1 LNDCCKSKG
10 IIVSNW
16 PGKFIIGLTGNIA
29 TGKSVVRRMLE
40 HLGAYGIDA
49 DALSHRAI
57 AKGAPGFQPVL
68 EAFGKWILD
77 DKKEEIDRTKLGHLV
92 FSDPDALKQL
102 ETIVHPLV
110 ENALDLMIQRASQ
123 RVIVIEAIKLL
134 ETDLAGACDTIWVT
148 DAPENVQLVRLQDK
162 RRMSEEEARQRVRVQ
177 PAQGKK
183 VAAANTVI
191 HNTGSF
197 EDTWIQ
203 VVAAWKLISPSSDT
217 GPIVM
222 HKAGRGELAV
232 QRGRP
237 RDSANIAALINR
249 LSGGT
254 RQQTADGIMA
264 AFGEKAFLLLTADTS
279 PVGLAGWQVENL
291 VARTTDLYVDP
302 VVPLEQALKTLI
314 TEIERASQ
322 DLQCEAS
329 LLFLLPQQATQ
340 EAIWKELGYSR
351 RTPQTLGVQA
361 WRDAAL
367 ESQPANT
374 ILLFKQL
381 RVDRVLRPI

>member
-1 LNDCCKSKG
+1 VSK
-10 IIVSNW
+10 W
-16 PGKFIIGLTGNIA
+16 PGKYVIGLTGNIA

-57 AKGAPGFQPVL
+57 AKGAPGYQPVL
-68 EAFGKWILD
+68 GAFGKWILD
-77 DKKEEIDRTKLGHLV
+77 DKGEIDRTKLGRLA
-92 FSDPDALKQL
+92 FSDPDALQQL
-102 ETIVHPLV
+102 EVIVHPLV
-110 ENALDLMIQRASQ
+110 EHAVDLMVQRSSQ

-134 ETDLAGACDTIWVT
+134 EGDLAANCDTVWVT
-148 DAPENVQLVRLQDK
+148 DAPENVQLARLQNK
-162 RRMSEEEARQRVRVQ
+162 RQLSEPEALQRIRSQ

-183 VAAANTVI
+183 VAAAGTVI

-203 VVAAWKLISPSSDT
+203 VVAAWKVISPSSDT
-217 GPIVM
+217 GPIVL
-222 HKAGRGELAV
+222 HKAAKGELAV

-254 RQQTADGIMA
+254 RQPTADEIMA
-264 AFGEKAFLLLTADTS
+264 AFGEKAFLLLTADSS

-291 VARTTDLYVDP
+291 VARTTDLYIDSVI
-302 VVPLEQALKTLI
+302 PLEQAIKTLI
-314 TEIERASQ
+314 TEVERASQ

-340 EAIWKELGYSR
+340 EAVWKELGYSR

-367 ESQPANT
+367 ESQPPNT

-381 RVDRVLRPI
+381 RQDRVLRPI